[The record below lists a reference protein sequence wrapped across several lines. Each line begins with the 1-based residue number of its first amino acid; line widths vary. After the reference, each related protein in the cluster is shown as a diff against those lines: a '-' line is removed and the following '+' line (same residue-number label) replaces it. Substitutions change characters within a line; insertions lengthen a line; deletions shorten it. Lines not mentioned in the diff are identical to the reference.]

1 MPPEDASRTIHGSAA
16 MLGLQLAENLP
27 ETVLIVTGMR
37 KQVTKEH
44 VIKAFKEFGEIEN
57 AGVSS
62 NKRGFG
68 IVRYRS
74 PKSVENAMEKF
85 RYGEIVVQ
93 DVGVMVRVL
102 KADNMGADSK
112 NKNERR
118 SR

>member
-1 MPPEDASRTIHGSAA
+1 
-16 MLGLQLAENLP
+16 L
-27 ETVLIVTGMR
+27 
-37 KQVTKEH
+37 
-44 VIKAFKEFGEIEN
+44 AFKEFGENEN

-62 NKRGFG
+62 HKRGFG